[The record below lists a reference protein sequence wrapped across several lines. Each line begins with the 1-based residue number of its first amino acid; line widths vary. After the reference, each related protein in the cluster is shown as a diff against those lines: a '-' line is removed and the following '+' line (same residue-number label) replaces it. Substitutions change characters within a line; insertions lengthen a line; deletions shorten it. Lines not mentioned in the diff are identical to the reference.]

1 MSVYPQA
8 AAVVQNG
15 SSGETSLSFNQSEII
30 NNFSVV
36 HYNVQSI
43 LNKIDILESELH
55 SFNIFCFTETLLD
68 GRTSDQKIEIN
79 GFNLLRRYRL
89 GDNHG
94 GVCVYADKNSYVKR
108 RNDLE
113 IQNVESIWLEVTVQ
127 HRKILIGTFYRQLN
141 SHSDILLEIENSI
154 GLAYDTNIKEILITG
169 DFKFDLLKQ
178 KSFKKLNDVS
188 QYFGLESLISILCNH
203 REFYNR
209 GCSRMVSDFVQAY

>member
-8 AAVVQNG
+8 AAVVQYG

-154 GLAYDTNIKEILITG
+154 GLAYDTNTKEILFTG

-188 QYFGLESLISILCNH
+188 QYFGLESLISEPTNFTEIPIL
-203 REFYNR
+203 
-209 GCSRMVSDFVQAY
+209 